1 MWITLP
7 GFAGFAVGFLLWGF
21 GGSLAN
27 GAFEAL
33 LYDGLAAA
41 GAEEQYAR
49 VNGWVTAAGLVTQVP
64 AAVAATLL
72 FAAGGYALAGWV
84 SVGLCLVAAAVATRL
99 PEPPRSTSDAADRG
113 YRATLRAGLTE
124 AATDRGVRVALLA
137 VATLT
142 ALDAIEEYFGLVA
155 YDWGVPAVLVPLA
168 IIAIPL
174 AGAAGAALGG
184 AAAQLAPRTL
194 GLVLLLALGLV
205 AAAGLAAH
213 PAGLVAVTVF
223 YGLYRMVLVVVDA
236 RLQEQIT
243 GPPGPRSRRSP
254 GWAPT
259 SPRWCST
266 PRGRSASSSSSR
278 RCGCSSPSPSR
289 GGCGPGF
296 ARDGQ
301 PAPSS
306 GGSRRSSGRTAGP
319 SRTAPS
325 TSKREPWHG
334 QSQLRSAP
342 LNRTRQPR
350 WVHRSDTACKPA
362 RVVAEDARAVGAV
375 PDDPRLAR
383 RHVGRGPGLAW
394 RQPVPDQVRGHL
406 GVHPREAGQP
416 ARRHAVRAEQRG
428 LVVAAAGDPVGQHR
442 RGHRPAGQAPL
453 RVAGRDEHPGGHRGV
468 RARPSAVVV
477 GRRVLRRPPVGD
489 VEDVEMLPRDSPPA
503 RCSATRRSR
512 GRRWRAPVRRR
523 SAGRRRSGT
532 TTWRRPP

>member
-1 MWITLP
+1 MVADSLPIYPLYALLFVDTGLSTAQVSALFAIWSTVSIVAEVPTGALADRFSRRGALVAYGLLQATGFAVWITLP

-99 PEPPRSTSDAADRG
+99 PEPPRSTSDDADRG
-113 YRATLRAGLTE
+113 YLATLRAGLTE
-124 AATDRGVRVALLA
+124 ATTDRGVRVALLA

-142 ALDAIEEYFGLVA
+142 ALDAMEEYFGLVT
-155 YDWGVPAVLVPLA
+155 YGWGVPAVLVPLA

-184 AAAQLAPRTL
+184 AAARLAPRTL

-243 GPPGPRSRRSP
+243 GPARATVTSVAGL
-254 GWAPT
+254 GTDLAAMVFYAAWALGELVLVAALWVLVALAL
-259 SPRWCST
+259 PRW
-266 PRGRSASSSSSR
+266 
-278 RCGCSSPSPSR
+278 
-289 GGCGPGF
+289 
-296 ARDGQ
+296 
-301 PAPSS
+301 
-306 GGSRRSSGRTAGP
+306 
-319 SRTAPS
+319 
-325 TSKREPWHG
+325 
-334 QSQLRSAP
+334 LRA
-342 LNRTRQPR
+342 
-350 WVHRSDTACKPA
+350 
-362 RVVAEDARAVGAV
+362 
-375 PDDPRLAR
+375 
-383 RHVGRGPGLAW
+383 
-394 RQPVPDQVRGHL
+394 
-406 GVHPREAGQP
+406 
-416 ARRHAVRAEQRG
+416 
-428 LVVAAAGDPVGQHR
+428 
-442 RGHRPAGQAPL
+442 
-453 RVAGRDEHPGGHRGV
+453 GV
-468 RARPSAVVV
+468 RA
-477 GRRVLRRPPVGD
+477 
-489 VEDVEMLPRDSPPA
+489 
-503 RCSATRRSR
+503 
-512 GRRWRAPVRRR
+512 
-523 SAGRRRSGT
+523 
-532 TTWRRPP
+532 